1 MKRVLTPFALTKSD
15 WKVSVAL
22 AICSYPLV
30 VFVLTLLMKIFIFSA
45 MRHGVWRSA
54 QSARRNRLDLGI
66 LLCQGHGN
74 FHEYVVLASDRP
86 ALTYLYQDVP
96 RIDAELLRGFIGMK
110 QKTRVNSR
118 IPHGQTGFTDAHRLL
133 HDGAND
139 VFGNVHDPPRD
150 GLLAEFEEFN
160 PQTILGGFLLLHT
173 QAVVFQRHQDS
184 MRRAFMQTGGGAH
197 FTDAQFRLVK
207 REAIKNFAPLTMTL
221 GSS

>member
-30 VFVLTLLMKIFIFSA
+30 VFGLTLLMKIFIFSA

-74 FHEYVVLASDRP
+74 FHEYVLLASDRP

-96 RIDAELLRGFIGMK
+96 RIDAELLRGF
-110 QKTRVNSR
+110 
-118 IPHGQTGFTDAHRLL
+118 RLL

-160 PQTILGGFLLLHT
+160 PQTILGGFLILLD